1 MHPDQTYRAFLLKMV
16 DADTDAAIEEGIL
29 DGSIDLTHLLQ
40 VEDELIDDSLFGRL
54 SDEEKSHFTT
64 DFLCTPE
71 RNAKLTFARAMK
83 QYSAKQSSPIRRG
96 SVWNSWKR
104 FSALPWSLPLVGTLA
119 CALLVVGWLTER
131 DLTLHSELALN
142 SRESDE
148 HQRIIASLRQE
159 LAGAQSP
166 HVVAPSQSPHAMAGR
181 ASRRSLESMTGQTR
195 EPDDDLAQLSVI
207 QLSSGVS
214 RGLAAVPVLQI
225 RREAS
230 FVKIRLDLPFDLI
243 GAVREELLDSADK
256 SIWTQ
261 QFSVSTSIAPHGI
274 TTIVLPAAL
283 FTAGDYR
290 LRVEAGT
297 REKEPGAR
305 VAYVFRVRRN

>member
-1 MHPDQTYRAFLLKMV
+1 MYPDQTYRAFLLKMV

-29 DGSIDLTHLLQ
+29 DGSIDPTHLLQ

-71 RNAKLTFARAMK
+71 RSAKLTFARTMK
-83 QYSAKQSSPIRRG
+83 QYSAKQSSAIRRV

-104 FSALPWSLPLVGTLA
+104 FAAIPWSLPLASTLA

-131 DLTLHSELALN
+131 NLTLRSELALT
-142 SRESDE
+142 SRENDE

-159 LAGAQSP
+159 QARAQSLHIP
-166 HVVAPSQSPHAMAGR
+166 APSPSPDAMAGPE
-181 ASRRSLESMTGQTR
+181 SHRSPENMTGQTSR
-195 EPDDDLAQLSVI
+195 PGDDLAELPVI

-225 RREAS
+225 GREAS
-230 FVKIRLDLPFDLI
+230 MLKIRLDLPFDLS
-243 GAVREELLDSADK
+243 GTVREELLDSTGK

-261 QFSVSTSIAPHGI
+261 QFSASGSIAPHGI
-274 TTIVLPAAL
+274 TTIILPVAL
-283 FTAGDYR
+283 FTSGDYR

-297 REKEPGAR
+297 SGEESAAR
-305 VAYVFRVRRN
+305 VGYLFRVRKN